1 MADAMIVRRGGGG
14 SSAAIDG
21 DYAVIGVEYPVGSSC
36 SCIKGSTTL
45 RAQGTGGAV
54 AFNIPESG
62 TWTASCTDGTKSRS
76 KAVSISYAGQVEKVR
91 LNYGMNLLTPE
102 DGLAS
107 GYSIG
112 GAGASMSGNRLV
124 LDDMAGTEDG
134 KKSYITPAIDVT
146 DYSRI
151 TIKGINTSFFNV
163 DSAAKFGFGDTA
175 GNLSYNGEAAIT
187 FPVDV
192 ETTGS
197 EVTLTG
203 DISGVS
209 GSLYLNMN
217 VFRYAMQ
224 VLEII
229 LD

>member
-1 MADAMIVRRGGGG
+1 MSDAMIVRRGGG

-21 DYAVIGVEYPVGSSC
+21 DYAVIGVEYPVGSNC
-36 SCIKGSTTL
+36 SCAKGSTTL
-45 RAQGTGGAV
+45 RAQGTGGAA

-76 KAVSISYAGQVEKVR
+76 KTVSISYAGQVEKVR

-112 GAGASMSGNRLV
+112 GAGASMSGKKLV
-124 LDDMAGTEDG
+124 LDDMAGTTNG
-134 KKSYITPAIDVT
+134 KKSYISPAIDVT

-151 TIKGINTSFFNV
+151 TIKGINTSFV
-163 DSAAKFGFGDTA
+163 DAYGAAKFAFGETS
-175 GNLSYNGEAAIT
+175 GSLSYGDEALIT
-187 FPVDV
+187 FPVDT
-192 ETTGS
+192 ETTGE

-203 DISGVS
+203 NISGLS

-217 VFRYAMQ
+217 VFRYAME
-224 VLEII
+224 VLEIT